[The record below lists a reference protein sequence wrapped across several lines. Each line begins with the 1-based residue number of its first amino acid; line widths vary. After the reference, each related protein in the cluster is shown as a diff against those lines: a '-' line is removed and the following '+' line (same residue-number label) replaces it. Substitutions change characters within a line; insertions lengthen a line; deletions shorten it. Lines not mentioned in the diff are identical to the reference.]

1 MILPREDIAWVRTED
16 DHIVPFD
23 GERLADSIQRAAAQV
38 GHSDPL
44 LAESV
49 ASAVQL
55 FVCEASSKRT
65 LAAREMA
72 GLVVSVLTMLGFAEV
87 AQAYRLHEC
96 GARIRLDEM
105 AAQAGTSLELDFFR
119 QLDAALGAAADGHTS
134 RLEVGGLRACV
145 MRLRGAQRWCASCR
159 TLAEEI
165 VNHVRSRVARM
176 RPPHAT
182 MLRLAVV
189 E

>member
-16 DHIVPFD
+16 DRIVPFD
-23 GERLADSIQRAAAQV
+23 GERLADSIQRAAEQA

-49 ASAVQL
+49 AAAVQL
-55 FVCEASSKRT
+55 FVCEAGDKRT
-65 LAAREMA
+65 LAAREMT
-72 GLVVSVLTMLGFAEV
+72 GLVVSVLTMLGFADI
-87 AQAYRLHEC
+87 AQAYRLH
-96 GARIRLDEM
+96 GRDARIRLDEM
-105 AAQAGTSLELDFFR
+105 ASQAGTSLELDFFR
-119 QLDAALGAAADGHTS
+119 QLDAALGAAADGDTS

-165 VNHVRSRVARM
+165 VNHVRARVARM
-176 RPPHAT
+176 RPAHAAE
-182 MLRLAVV
+182 LRLAVV
-189 E
+189 Q

>member
-1 MILPREDIAWVRTED
+1 MILPREDIAWVKSND
-16 DHIVPFD
+16 GCIVPFD
-23 GERLADSIQRAAAQV
+23 GERLIASIQRAATQT
-38 GHSDPL
+38 GQSDPL

-49 ASAVQL
+49 AAAVQL
-55 FVCEASSKRT
+55 FVCEASDNRT
-65 LAAREMA
+65 LDAREMA
-72 GLVVSVLTMLGFAEV
+72 GLVVSVLTILGFAEI
-87 AQAYRLHEC
+87 AQAYRLH
-96 GARIRLDEM
+96 GHDTRIRLDEM
-105 AAQAGTSLELDFFR
+105 AARAGTSLELDFFR

-165 VNHVRSRVARM
+165 VNHVRARVARM
-176 RPPHAT
+176 RPPHAAE
-182 MLRLAVV
+182 LRLAVV